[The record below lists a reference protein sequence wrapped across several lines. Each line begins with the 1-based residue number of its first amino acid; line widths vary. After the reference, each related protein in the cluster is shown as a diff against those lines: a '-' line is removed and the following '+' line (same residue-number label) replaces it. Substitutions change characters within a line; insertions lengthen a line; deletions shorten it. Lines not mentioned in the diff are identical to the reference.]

1 MHNLQLDFYKNL
13 YLIRKSEEKIVEH
26 YFDNDMKTPM
36 HMSMGAEAIAVGVCS
51 VLKKDD
57 QVFGSYRSH
66 ALYLAKTLNTD
77 DFFAEMYGKETS
89 LIKGKGGSM
98 HLCDP
103 RNGFM
108 GTSAIVASIIPVAV
122 GAAFANLQKNNK
134 KIVAVFFGDGAI
146 DEGAFWESINVACLM
161 KLPIIFICEDNGYAV
176 HSPVS
181 ARHGYESISNIIR
194 EFHCRV
200 FSNSTTDV
208 HEIYDVTNKAV
219 KHIET
224 NHQPCFLHLKYY
236 RYLEHVGVNED
247 FKEGYRSS
255 NEYEKWKRKDPIL
268 LQRNRLKDI
277 GITEDAVVVLENEI
291 DKKICESIKKAQSA
305 PLPNEAV
312 LYEEVT

>member
-268 LQRNRLKDI
+268 LQRNKLKGI
-277 GITEDAVVVLENEI
+277 GIIEDAVVVIENEI
-291 DKKICESIKKAQSA
+291 DKKIYESIKKAQSA